1 MTRRASTIKGL
12 AFSIEDF
19 ELGPQ
24 VGSGFF
30 GKVRKVRHKYSEL
43 IGVEVLQFHN
53 WNLHQWKPV
62 KLFEACYTM
71 GFWKNILS
79 GYRISQLS
87 QFEEQFG
94 NLDEIQV
101 KFIAL

>member
-53 WNLHQWKPV
+53 
-62 KLFEACYTM
+62 
-71 GFWKNILS
+71 
-79 GYRISQLS
+79 
-87 QFEEQFG
+87 
-94 NLDEIQV
+94 
-101 KFIAL
+101 

>member
-1 MTRRASTIKGL
+1 MSGGDIPSPLTPQIRSHKTTHSMTRRASTIKGL

-53 WNLHQWKPV
+53 
-62 KLFEACYTM
+62 
-71 GFWKNILS
+71 
-79 GYRISQLS
+79 
-87 QFEEQFG
+87 
-94 NLDEIQV
+94 
-101 KFIAL
+101 